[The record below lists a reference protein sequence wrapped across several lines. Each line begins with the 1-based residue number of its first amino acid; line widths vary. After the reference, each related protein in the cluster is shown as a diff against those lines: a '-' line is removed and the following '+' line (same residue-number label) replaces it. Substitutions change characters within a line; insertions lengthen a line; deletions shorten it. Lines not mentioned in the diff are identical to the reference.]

1 MQRQLMQNIAPAKN
15 LLNTIRNSANPQAM
29 LQQMMLQN
37 PQISNVIKYINDNG
51 GDAREVF
58 YKTAQE
64 QGINPQEI
72 INVLSQ

>member
-15 LLNTIRNSANPQAM
+15 LLNTIRNSTNPQAM

-37 PQISNVIKYINDNG
+37 PQISNVMKYINDNG

-72 INVLSQ
+72 INALSQ